1 MKLKNTPSFS
11 TAELPLPED
20 HWLYKEEENIPP
32 QSLKCMVTP
41 HNYKDLKAKICK
53 VMQYALRTATMNGT
67 ATLDP
72 DALVQNAVI
81 GLIGYDE
88 DIIARISESRRARM
102 NAQT

>member
-1 MKLKNTPSFS
+1 MELKDTPSFF

-41 HNYKDLKAKICK
+41 HNYKDLKAKIREA
-53 VMQYALRTATMNGT
+53 VQYALRAATMNGT

-72 DALVQNAVI
+72 DALVQNVVI

-102 NAQT
+102 NEQT